1 MTYSITN
8 KWEFAEQLID
18 EAYHTVAHQQHMTVE
33 QKVCAVA
40 AIIGIA
46 RMCADDPYTRTHHCK
61 HVFEHA
67 TYRIQCL
74 FAPYMDKDIAPKE
87 EEDGE

>member
-8 KWEFAEQLID
+8 KWKFVEQLID
-18 EAYHTVAHQQHMTVE
+18 DAYYTVAHQQHMTVE
-33 QKVCAVA
+33 QKTRAVA
-40 AIIGIA
+40 AMIGIA
-46 RMCADDPYTRTHHCK
+46 RMYADDRYEKPYHCM
-61 HVFEHA
+61 HVFDHV